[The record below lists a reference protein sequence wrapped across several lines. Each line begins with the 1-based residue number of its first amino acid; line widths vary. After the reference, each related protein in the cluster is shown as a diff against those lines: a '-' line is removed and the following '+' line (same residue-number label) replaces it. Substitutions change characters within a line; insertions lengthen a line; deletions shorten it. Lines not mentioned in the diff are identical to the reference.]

1 MQTISIPVLEYQS
14 LTYELELLK
23 NSDFMQKLNRLIDLM
38 FADKYGLSLND
49 YTDDLT
55 EYSLNTSWKNE
66 TSIWDTL

>member
-1 MQTISIPVLEYQS
+1 MQTISIPITEYQS

-38 FADKYGLSLND
+38 YADKYGLFLND

-55 EYSLNTSWKNE
+55 EYSLNSSWKNE
-66 TSIWDTL
+66 SSVWDKI

>member
-1 MQTISIPVLEYQS
+1 MQTISIPITEYQS

-38 FADKYGLSLND
+38 YADKYGLFLND

-55 EYSLNTSWKNE
+55 EYSLNSSWKNE
-66 TSIWDTL
+66 SSVWDTI